1 MRRELIGIA
10 AACVGLWLGVLP
22 LSAHHSFAAEF
33 DQSKPITLE
42 GAVTKVEWFNPH
54 VYIYIDVKD
63 ANGKMVNWALEG
75 GPPNS
80 LYRQGWR
87 KDSVKIGDRITVTA
101 YLAKDASS
109 TASIRLVTTPD
120 GRKVFAGT
128 ADDGGPKQ

>member
-1 MRRELIGIA
+1 MKITFAVLTAGA
-10 AACVGLWLGVLP
+10 GLFLSALPVL
-22 LSAHHSFAAEF
+22 AHHSFAAEF
-33 DQSKPITLE
+33 DATKPVSVKGT
-42 GAVTKVEWFNPH
+42 VTAMDWVNPHSWLRFDVKTEDGKVEHWS
-54 VYIYIDVKD
+54 
-63 ANGKMVNWALEG
+63 AECL
-75 GPPNS
+75 PPNG

>member
-1 MRRELIGIA
+1 MRRELIGMA
-10 AACVGLWLGVLP
+10 AACLGLCLAALP
-22 LSAHHSFAAEF
+22 LRAHHSFAAEF

-42 GAVTKVEWFNPH
+42 GAVTRVEWLNPH
-54 VYIYIDVKD
+54 VYIYLDVKGP
-63 ANGKMVNWALEG
+63 NGKVVNWALEG

-87 KDSVKIGDRITVTA
+87 KDSLKLGDHITVTA

>member
-1 MRRELIGIA
+1 MKRELIGMA
-10 AACVGLWLGVLP
+10 AACLGLYLAALP
-22 LSAHHSFAAEF
+22 LCAHHSFAAEF

-42 GAVTKVEWFNPH
+42 GAVTKVEWLNPH
-54 VYIYIDVKD
+54 VYIYLDVKGP
-63 ANGKMVNWALEG
+63 NGKVVNWALEG

-87 KDSVKIGDRITVTA
+87 KDSLKLGDHITVTA